1 MSTKPF
7 DFSEYRTL
15 TVALVAIGA
24 NTALAHYHPE
34 LSADV
39 TDFNAYIVA
48 FVAGRAVLKD
58 GVGGAVGALL
68 SLLPS
73 APKDDTTDPRIQ
85 RNTRSTAP

>member
-1 MSTKPF
+1 MTI
-7 DFSEYRTL
+7 DISEYRTL
-15 TVALVAIGA
+15 IVAVVAIGA

-58 GVGGAVGALL
+58 GAGGAVGALL